1 MYLKDYLT
9 VPFFLLMIYNENS
22 LHKYFQ
28 LNEGG
33 ALLSMIEFLKLAHER
48 MASDIHITVNSP
60 VMFRI
65 HGELRQIDDQVLT
78 PSATLELAK
87 ELLTTEQY
95 ETFLEKGD
103 LDLSYGIP
111 DVSRY
116 RVNVYKQKGNVSLT
130 IRLIPSKIPAMEALG
145 LPPIAEEFAKKPQ
158 GLLLVTGP
166 TGSGKSTTLAAIL
179 DYINRTRNDHIITL
193 EDPIEFV
200 HPHKSC
206 IVNQREIGVDTET
219 FSSGL
224 RAALRQ
230 DPDVILVGEMRDL
243 ETISIA
249 ITAAETGHLVFGTL
263 HTADAPQTI
272 DRIIDVFPSEAQQ
285 QVRVQ
290 LANVMLGVMAQRLLP
305 TTDGS
310 GRVASIEV
318 LVNTPAVAN
327 LIRSEK
333 VHQIR
338 SVMQTGKAQGMQTME
353 MSLRELLQQRKI
365 TVESAKEAL
374 FGFGELQ

>member
-1 MYLKDYLT
+1 MT
-9 VPFFLLMIYNENS
+9 
-22 LHKYFQ
+22 
-28 LNEGG
+28 
-33 ALLSMIEFLKLAHER
+33 MIELMKLAHDR
-48 MASDIHITVNSP
+48 KASDIHITVNSP
-60 VMFRI
+60 AMFRI
-65 HGELRQIDDQVLT
+65 HGELKPVNDQILT
-78 PSATLELAK
+78 PLDTLEMAK
-87 ELLTTEQY
+87 ELMTNEQY
-95 ETFLEKGD
+95 ELFLEKGD
-103 LDLSYGIP
+103 SDLSYGIA

-116 RVNVYKQKGNVSLT
+116 RVNIYKQKGHVGLT
-130 IRLIPSKIPAMEALG
+130 IRLIPTQVPEMEVLG
-145 LPPIAEEFAKKPQ
+145 LPAIAQDFAKKPQ
-158 GLLLVTGP
+158 GLVLVTGP

-200 HPHKSC
+200 HQHKSC
-206 IVNQREIGVDTET
+206 IVNQREIGVDTNS
-219 FSSGL
+219 FSAGL

-272 DRIIDVFPSEAQQ
+272 DRIIDVFPSEGQQ

-290 LANVMLGVMAQRLLP
+290 LASVMLGVMAQRLLP
-305 TTDGS
+305 TADGS
-310 GRVASIEV
+310 GRVAAIEV

-338 SVMQTGKAQGMQTME
+338 SVMQTGKSQGMQTME
-353 MSLRELLQQRKI
+353 MALRELLQQRII
-365 TVESAKEAL
+365 TVDTAKEAL
-374 FGFGELQ
+374 FGFAELQ

>member
-1 MYLKDYLT
+1 
-9 VPFFLLMIYNENS
+9 
-22 LHKYFQ
+22 
-28 LNEGG
+28 
-33 ALLSMIEFLKLAHER
+33 MIELMKIAQER
-48 MASDIHITVNSP
+48 KASDIHITVNSP
-60 VMFRI
+60 AMFRI
-65 HGELRQIDDQVLT
+65 HGELKPVNDQLLT
-78 PSATLELAK
+78 PSATLEMAK
-87 ELLTTEQY
+87 ELMTSEQY

-130 IRLIPSKIPAMEALG
+130 IRLIPSKIPAMEMLG
-145 LPPIAEEFAKKPQ
+145 LPSIAEDFAKKPQ

-206 IVNQREIGVDTET
+206 IVNQREIGVDTDS
-219 FSSGL
+219 FSTGL

-290 LANVMLGVMAQRLLP
+290 LASVMLGVMAQRLLP

-310 GRVASIEV
+310 GRVAAIEV

-338 SVMQTGKAQGMQTME
+338 SVMQTGKSQGMQTME
-353 MSLRELLQQRKI
+353 MSLRELLQQRRI
-365 TVESAKEAL
+365 TVDTAKEAL
-374 FGFGELQ
+374 FGFAELQ

>member
-1 MYLKDYLT
+1 
-9 VPFFLLMIYNENS
+9 
-22 LHKYFQ
+22 
-28 LNEGG
+28 
-33 ALLSMIEFLKLAHER
+33 MIELMKLAHDR
-48 MASDIHITVNSP
+48 KASDIHISVNSP
-60 VMFRI
+60 AMFRI
-65 HGELRQIDDQVLT
+65 HGVLKPVNDQILS
-78 PSATLELAK
+78 PLATLEMAK
-87 ELLTTEQY
+87 ELMTNEQY
-95 ETFLEKGD
+95 ELFLEKGD
-103 LDLSYGIP
+103 LDLSYGIA

-116 RVNVYKQKGNVSLT
+116 RVNIYKQKGNVSLT
-130 IRLIPSKIPAMEALG
+130 IRLIPNKVPAMEVLG
-145 LPPIAEEFAKKPQ
+145 LPAIAQDFAKKPQ
-158 GLLLVTGP
+158 GLVLVTGP

-179 DYINRTRNDHIITL
+179 DFINRTRTDHIITL

-206 IVNQREIGVDTET
+206 IVNQREIGVDTNS
-219 FSSGL
+219 FSTGL

-290 LANVMLGVMAQRLLP
+290 LASVMLGVMAQRLLP
-305 TTDGS
+305 TADGS
-310 GRVASIEV
+310 GRVAAIEV

-338 SVMQTGKAQGMQTME
+338 SVMQTGKSQGMQTME
-353 MSLRELLQQRKI
+353 MALRELLQQRII
-365 TVESAKEAL
+365 TVDTAKDAL
-374 FGFGELQ
+374 FGFAELQ

>member
-1 MYLKDYLT
+1 
-9 VPFFLLMIYNENS
+9 
-22 LHKYFQ
+22 
-28 LNEGG
+28 
-33 ALLSMIEFLKLAHER
+33 MIELMKLAHDR
-48 MASDIHITVNSP
+48 KASDIHITVNSP
-60 VMFRI
+60 AMFRI
-65 HGELRQIDDQVLT
+65 HGVLKPVNDQTLI
-78 PSATLELAK
+78 PSATLEMAK
-87 ELLTTEQY
+87 ELMTTEQY
-95 ETFLEKGD
+95 ESFLEKGD
-103 LDLSYGIP
+103 LDLSYGIA

-130 IRLIPSKIPAMEALG
+130 IRLIPTKIPAMEVLG
-145 LPPIAEEFAKKPQ
+145 LPSIAQDFAKKPQ
-158 GLLLVTGP
+158 GLVLVTGP

-179 DYINRTRNDHIITL
+179 DFINRTRNDHIITL

-206 IVNQREIGVDTET
+206 IVNQREIGVDTHS

-230 DPDVILVGEMRDL
+230 DPDIILVGEMRDL

-290 LANVMLGVMAQRLLP
+290 LASVMLGVLAQRLLP
-305 TTDGS
+305 TSDGS
-310 GRVASIEV
+310 GRVAAIEV

-353 MSLRELLQQRKI
+353 MALRELLQQRII
-365 TVESAKEAL
+365 TVDTAKEAL
-374 FGFGELQ
+374 FGFAELQ